1 MKSKCCHCLFRVGL
15 QLSLDVGSVGG
26 GHACFQSSCG
36 LWRVAMLSSTRWCWQ
51 RSMYP
56 PRWLQE
62 GHILS
67 PDPVK
72 MADWKLFSG
81 SRPHRSS
88 LHFKKSCLLADIWF
102 HSSSSAA
109 HRLPRRSALAL
120 LARASET
127 TYYLLHLL
135 PSTRSANTLA
145 PKAHKQAPQGLFHVW
160 VSTCIMR
167 RWHLD
172 RLCNLLVPLWPCSR
186 DVLVI
191 RFFLWLR
198 LTLFEKDFCF
208 NWPL

>member
-51 RSMYP
+51 RPMYP

-62 GHILS
+62 GRILS

-88 LHFKKSCLLADIWF
+88 LHVKKILFAGRYLVSLLF
-102 HSSSSAA
+102 FSSTPSTTQVSVGSVGKGIRNHLLFITSAA
-109 HRLPRRSALAL
+109 LDQERKHARSK
-120 LARASET
+120 S
-127 TYYLLHLL
+127 
-135 PSTRSANTLA
+135 S
-145 PKAHKQAPQGLFHVW
+145 
-160 VSTCIMR
+160 
-167 RWHLD
+167 
-172 RLCNLLVPLWPCSR
+172 
-186 DVLVI
+186 
-191 RFFLWLR
+191 
-198 LTLFEKDFCF
+198 
-208 NWPL
+208 